1 MDADDEIWLSSEE
14 VARRL
19 KIPQKTL
26 AVWASGHR
34 GPRFA
39 HIGRFRR
46 YNLDD
51 LLAWEEEQL
60 EHGGGSNICSRNPP
74 PHGRKGR

>member
-1 MDADDEIWLSSEE
+1 MDTGNDTWLSTEE

-19 KIPQKTL
+19 KIPEKTL

-39 HIGRFRR
+39 RIGRFRR
-46 YNLDD
+46 YKLDD
-51 LLAWEEEQL
+51 LLAWEAERL
-60 EHGGGSNICSRNPP
+60 AHGGGSQICFHNPQSDERT
-74 PHGRKGR
+74 GT